1 MNEAKMSR
9 RIKAGRGPGLRCRG
23 WRQETLLRMLENVLE
38 VGERPEDLVIYMSSA
53 RAARD
58 WDCFDRIV
66 AHLREMDEDETLL
79 IQSGKPVGRFSTH
92 ADAPLVL
99 MANANLV
106 GQYSRPEVFYE
117 LEAKGLTM
125 TAGFT
130 AGGWQY
136 IGSQGIVQGTYMT
149 FQAVAG
155 QCFGGSLAGRFVV
168 TGGCGGMGGAQPLAV
183 TMNGGVAL
191 VVDVNPAK
199 IQRRVDNGYCHRL
212 VYDLDEALAACLA
225 ALAEKRP
232 FSVGLVGNAAEVL
245 PELLRRGV
253 VPDVVTDQTAAS
265 DPLAGGYVPVGY
277 DAGQA
282 AAFARSDPDQY
293 LKEAFRSMAIHMES
307 ILEFQKRGAVTFE
320 YGNLLREKARDHGGV
335 ANAFDVP
342 GFMEKFIRPFFCR
355 GCGPFRWIAVSG
367 DPADLEAIDAL
378 LIEEFPDEPHIS
390 DWLELAARH
399 LPLEGLP
406 ARICWAAHGQRS
418 KIGVMVNDL
427 VRTGRLRG
435 PVAFT
440 RDHLDAA
447 SVAMP
452 HRETENMLDGSDA
465 IADWPLLN
473 ALLNATCR
481 ADLVTIHSAG
491 GGSTGVSVSSG
502 VTLIA
507 DGSPTAEIRLRKALD
522 AETGLGILRYA
533 DAGYDIARECAR
545 NNNIGRPSPRR
556 P

>member
-1 MNEAKMSR
+1 MSR
-9 RIKAGRGPGLRCRG
+9 KIKAMRGSELRCKG

-53 RAARD
+53 RAARN
-58 WDCFDRIV
+58 WDCFEKIVRI
-66 AHLREMDEDETLL
+66 LKTMNEDETLL
-79 IQSGKPVGRFSTH
+79 IQSGKPVGLFQTH
-92 ADAPLVL
+92 ADAPLVI

-106 GQYSRPEVFYE
+106 GQYSCPEKFYE

-125 TAGFT
+125 PAGFT

-136 IGSQGIVQGTYMT
+136 IGTQGIVQGTYMT
-149 FQAVAG
+149 FYAVAR
-155 QCFGGSLAGRFVV
+155 QYFGGSLSGKFVV

-183 TMNGGVAL
+183 TLNGGVAL

-199 IQRRVDNGYCHRL
+199 IQRRVDNGYCHRM
-212 VYDLDEALAACLA
+212 VHDLDEALVLCLA
-225 ALAEKRP
+225 AAADKKPL
-232 FSVGLVGNAAEVL
+232 SVGLVGNAAEVL

-253 VPDVVTDQTAAS
+253 IPDVVTDQTAAS

-277 DAGQA
+277 DVQQA
-282 AAFARSDPDQY
+282 VEFARTHPDQY
-293 LKEAFRSMAIHMES
+293 LKAAFKSMAIHMRA
-307 ILEFQKRGAVTFE
+307 ILDFHEKGVVAFE
-320 YGNLLREKARDHGGV
+320 YGNLLREKARDQGGV
-335 ANAFDVP
+335 THAFNVP

-355 GCGPFRWIAVSG
+355 GCGPFRWIAISG
-367 DPADLEAIDAL
+367 DPADIVVIDEM
-378 LIEEFPDEPHIS
+378 LIREFPDEPHIS
-390 DWLELAARH
+390 GWLKLAAKH
-399 LPLEGLP
+399 VPFEGLP

-418 KIGVMVNDL
+418 KIGAMVNSL
-427 VRTGRLRG
+427 VQAGRLKG

-473 ALLNATCR
+473 ALLNVTCR
-481 ADLVTIHSAG
+481 ADLVTIHSAA

-502 VTLIA
+502 TTLIA
-507 DGSPTAEIRLRKALD
+507 DGTQSALTRIQKTLD

-533 DAGYDIARECAR
+533 DAGYEIAQACAR
-545 NNNIGRPSPRR
+545 QYNIDRSILAGT
-556 P
+556 